1 MKWCE
6 AASTKPE
13 IRMKSG
19 KQYRPLEK
27 IKRVFED
34 N

>member
-6 AASTKPE
+6 VASIKPE

-19 KQYRPLEK
+19 KECRPWEQ